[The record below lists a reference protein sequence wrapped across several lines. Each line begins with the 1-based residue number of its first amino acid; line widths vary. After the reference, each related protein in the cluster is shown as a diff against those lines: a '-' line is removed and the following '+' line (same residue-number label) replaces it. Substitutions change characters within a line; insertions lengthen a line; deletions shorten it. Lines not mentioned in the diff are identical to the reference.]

1 MLSNIKIKHLVIAAL
16 AALMTVIVLIGS
28 YGIYAADRSVALIND
43 VTLADQARAGE
54 RNAIRLD
61 METNRSQI
69 LQALQHNT
77 EFEWAK
83 LHDHELS
90 VHWGVIDAASARI
103 TERWTR
109 YLDSIDNAEQKA
121 LAQEWYRTSDG
132 LGVAHIAA
140 AVAAIKNGDWDDAEL
155 VLIKKINPTY
165 RVGDVALAALKKFS
179 DERAEANHDI
189 VQDSLSTMRYSTIAA
204 LLLGAA
210 LALAV
215 GYLLIRAIAQPLQQA
230 MAIAER
236 VAAGDLRGD
245 ATIHSTNEIGT
256 LLTALDTMK
265 DNLAGTVAEVRG
277 STSHMA
283 SASAQIAA
291 GNHDLSQRSAEQ
303 AASLEETS
311 SSMEEMTAT
320 VKQNADSARQANT
333 LALSA
338 SEVAVKGG
346 VLVAQ
351 VVDTMGSISA
361 SSNKIADIIGVINGI
376 AFQTNILA
384 LNAAVEA
391 ARAGEQ
397 GRGFAVVASEV
408 RNLAQRSAAAAQEIK
423 VLIEDSVQKVGS
435 GAKLVNQTG
444 ATMQEIVGSVQRV
457 TGIMGEITGASQ
469 EQATGLDQIRA
480 AIVQMDGLTQQNMA
494 LVEEASAAAD
504 SLHEQAQGLE
514 TVVSVFQLD
523 GVKQAPT
530 PVAATL
536 RPRTQRQSGLQLQ
549 LG

>member
-16 AALMTVIVLIGS
+16 AALMAVIVLIGS

-43 VTLADQARAGE
+43 VTLADQARSGE

-83 LHDHELS
+83 LHDHELG
-90 VHWGVIDAASARI
+90 VHWGVIDAASQRI
-103 TERWTR
+103 SDRWQR
-109 YLDSIDNAEQKA
+109 YIGSIDNGEQKR
-121 LAQEWYRTSDG
+121 LAQEWYRASDG

-140 AVAAIKNGDWDDAEL
+140 AVAAIRNGDWDDAEL

-165 RVGDVALAALKKFS
+165 RIGDVALAALEKFS
-179 DERAEANHDI
+179 GAHADANHAL
-189 VQDSLSTMRYSTIAA
+189 VQDSLATMRYSTIAA
-204 LLLGAA
+204 LVLGAA

-215 GYLLIRAIAQPLQQA
+215 GFLLIKSIAQPLQQA
-230 MAIAER
+230 MAIAGR
-236 VAAGDLRGD
+236 VAAGDLRGS
-245 ATIHSTNEIGT
+245 ATAHSTNEIGT

-265 DNLAGTVAEVRG
+265 GNLAGIVAEVRG
-277 STSHMA
+277 STTHMA

-291 GNHDLSQRSAEQ
+291 GNQDLSQRSAEQ

-351 VVDTMGSISA
+351 VVETMGSISA
-361 SSNKIADIIGVINGI
+361 SSNKIADIISVINGI

-423 VLIEDSVQKVGS
+423 ALIEDSVQKVGS
-435 GAKLVNQTG
+435 GAKLVDQTG

-457 TGIMGEITGASQ
+457 TGIMGEITDASQ
-469 EQATGLDQIRA
+469 EQAIGLDQIRA

-504 SLHEQAQGLE
+504 SLHEQAQGLD

-523 GVKQAPT
+523 NVKQAP
-530 PVAATL
+530 AAARQTV
-536 RPRTQRQSGLQLQ
+536 PRLSSGLQLRYA
-549 LG
+549 

>member
-265 DNLAGTVAEVRG
+265 DNLAGIVAEVRG

-536 RPRTQRQSGLQLQ
+536 RPRTQRRSGLQLQ

>member
-16 AALMTVIVLIGS
+16 AALMAVILLSGG
-28 YGIYAADRSVALIND
+28 YGMYAADRSLALVNA
-43 VTLADQARAGE
+43 VTLADQTRSGE

-61 METNRSQI
+61 METSRSQI

-90 VHWGVIDAASARI
+90 VHWGVIDAASQRI
-103 TERWTR
+103 NDRWQR
-109 YLDSIDNAEQKA
+109 YIDSIDNVEQKK
-121 LAQEWYRTSDG
+121 LAQEWYRASDG
-132 LGVAHIAA
+132 LGRTHIAA
-140 AVAAIKNGDWDDAEL
+140 AVAAIKGGDWDDAEL

-165 RVGDVALAALKKFS
+165 RVGDVALIALKKFS
-179 DERAEANHDI
+179 DERAEANHAS
-189 VQDSLSTMRYSTIAA
+189 VQDGLDTMRYSTIAV
-204 LLLGAA
+204 LILGAL

-215 GYLLIRAIAQPLQQA
+215 GYLLIKAIAQPLQEG
-230 MAIAER
+230 MTIAER
-236 VAAGDLRGD
+236 VAAGDLRGS
-245 ATIHSTNEIGT
+245 ANNHSTNEIGT
-256 LLTALDTMK
+256 LLTALDKMK
-265 DNLAGTVAEVRG
+265 CNLAVIVAEVRG
-277 STSHMA
+277 STTQIST
-283 SASAQIAA
+283 ASAQIAA
-291 GNHDLSQRSAEQ
+291 GNQDLSQRSAEQ

-320 VKQNADSARQANT
+320 VKQNADRARHANT
-333 LALSA
+333 LVLSA

-351 VVDTMGSISA
+351 VVETMGSISA
-361 SSNKIADIIGVINGI
+361 SSNKIADIIGVINSI

-423 VLIEDSVQKVGS
+423 ALIEDSVQKVRS
-435 GAKLVNQTG
+435 GARLVSQTG
-444 ATMQEIVGSVQRV
+444 ETMEEIVGSVQRV
-457 TGIMGEITGASQ
+457 TGIIGEITDASQ
-469 EQATGLDQIRA
+469 EQAIGLDQIRA

-504 SLHEQAQGLE
+504 SMHEHAQGLE
-514 TVVSVFQLD
+514 TVVSIFQLD
-523 GVKQAPT
+523 SLKQALT
-530 PVAATL
+530 AAHS
-536 RPRTQRQSGLQLQ
+536 PRLPMTGLQLT

>member
-1 MLSNIKIKHLVIAAL
+1 MLSNIKIKTLVIATL
-16 AALMTVIVLIGS
+16 AALMAVILLIGG

-43 VTLADQARAGE
+43 VTLADQARSGE

-90 VHWGVIDAASARI
+90 VHWGVIDAASQRI
-103 TERWTR
+103 NDRWQR
-109 YLDSIDNAEQKA
+109 YIDSIDGAEQKS
-121 LAQEWYRTSDG
+121 LAQQWYRASDG

-140 AVAAIKNGDWDDAEL
+140 AVAAIKNGDWDAAEL

-179 DERAEANHDI
+179 DEHAEVNHGI

-204 LLLGAA
+204 LIVGAA

-215 GYLLIRAIAQPLQQA
+215 GGLLIKAIAQPLQQA

-236 VAAGDLRGD
+236 VAAGDLRGS
-245 ATIHSTNEIGT
+245 ATAHSSNEIGT
-256 LLTALDTMK
+256 LLTALDKMK
-265 DNLAGTVAEVRG
+265 GNLAGIVAEVRG
-277 STSHMA
+277 STTHMA
-283 SASAQIAA
+283 SAAAQIAA
-291 GNHDLSQRSAEQ
+291 GNQDLSQRSAEQ

-423 VLIEDSVQKVGS
+423 ALIEDSVQKVGS
-435 GAKLVNQTG
+435 GARLVDQTG

-457 TGIMGEITGASQ
+457 TGIMGEITDASQ
-469 EQATGLDQIRA
+469 EQAIGLDQIRA

-523 GVKQAPT
+523 GMKPASAKPDGRPDAPRLSS
-530 PVAATL
+530 AAPF
-536 RPRTQRQSGLQLQ
+536 RYA
-549 LG
+549 

>member
-1 MLSNIKIKHLVIAAL
+1 MLYNIKIRHLVIAAL
-16 AALMTVIVLIGS
+16 AALMTVILLIGG
-28 YGIYAADRSVALIND
+28 YGIYAADRSLALVND
-43 VTLADQARAGE
+43 VTLADQTRSGE

-90 VHWGVIDAASARI
+90 VHWGVIEAASQGI
-103 TERWTR
+103 NDRWQR
-109 YLDSIDNAEQKA
+109 YIDSIDNFEQKK
-121 LAQEWYRTSDG
+121 LAQESYRASDG
-132 LGVAHIAA
+132 LGRIHIAA
-140 AVAAIKNGDWDDAEL
+140 AVAAIKSGDWDGAEL

-165 RVGDVALAALKKFS
+165 RVGDVALSALKKFS
-179 DERAEANHDI
+179 DERAEANRTT
-189 VQDSLSTMRYSTIAA
+189 VQNSLDTMHYSTIVV
-204 LLLGAA
+204 LILGAV

-215 GYLLIRAIAQPLQQA
+215 GYLLIKAIAQPLQEA
-230 MAIAER
+230 MTIAER
-236 VAAGDLRGD
+236 VAAGDLRGS
-245 ATIHSTNEIGT
+245 ATSHSTNEIGT
-256 LLTALDTMK
+256 LLTALDKMK
-265 DNLAGTVAEVRG
+265 GNLAGIVAEVRG
-277 STSHMA
+277 STTLIA

-291 GNHDLSQRSAEQ
+291 GNQDLSQRSAEQ

-320 VKQNADSARQANT
+320 VKQNADSARHANT

-361 SSNKIADIIGVINGI
+361 SSNKIVEIISVINSI

-423 VLIEDSVQKVGS
+423 ALIEDSVQKVSS
-435 GAKLVNQTG
+435 GARLVDQTG
-444 ATMQEIVGSVQRV
+444 ATMKEIVGSVQRV

-469 EQATGLDQIRA
+469 EQAIGLDQIRA
-480 AIVQMDGLTQQNMA
+480 AIAQMDGLTQQNMA

-504 SLHEQAQGLE
+504 SMHEHAQGLE
-514 TVVSVFQLD
+514 IVVSVFKLNSL
-523 GVKQAPT
+523 KQAPAEA
-530 PVAATL
+530 PSRTL
-536 RPRTQRQSGLQLQ
+536 NMVGLQLK

>member
-1 MLSNIKIKHLVIAAL
+1 MKIKHLVIAAL
-16 AALMTVIVLIGS
+16 AALMAVILLIGG
-28 YGIYAADRSVALIND
+28 YGMYAANRSVDLLTEI
-43 VTLADQARAGE
+43 TLADQARSGE

-83 LHDHELS
+83 LHDHALD
-90 VHWGVIDAASARI
+90 VHWGIIEASSQRI
-103 TERWTR
+103 KDRWQR
-109 YLDSIDNAEQKA
+109 YIDSIDNEEQKK
-121 LAQEWYRTSDG
+121 LAQAWYSSSDG
-132 LGVAHIAA
+132 LGLAHIAA
-140 AVAAIKNGDWDDAEL
+140 AVAAIRNGDWDGAEL

-165 RVGDVALAALKKFS
+165 RVGDVAMTALKKFS
-179 DERAEANHDI
+179 DERAAANHDT
-189 VQDSLSTMRYSTIAA
+189 VQDSLSTMRYSTIAVLILGA
-204 LLLGAA
+204 LLT
-210 LALAV
+210 LAI
-215 GYLLIRAIAQPLQQA
+215 GYLLIKAIAQPLQEA
-230 MAIAER
+230 MTIAER
-236 VAAGDLRGD
+236 VAAGDLRGS
-245 ATIHSTNEIGT
+245 AAIHSTNEIGT

-265 DNLAGTVAEVRG
+265 GNLAGIVAEVRG
-277 STSHMA
+277 NTTHMA

-311 SSMEEMTAT
+311 SSMEELTST

-346 VLVAQ
+346 ALVAQ
-351 VVDTMGSISA
+351 VVETMGSISA
-361 SSNKIADIIGVINGI
+361 SSNKIADIISVIDGI

-408 RNLAQRSAAAAQEIK
+408 RNLAQRSAAAAHEIK
-423 VLIEDSVQKVGS
+423 ALIEDSVDKVGS
-435 GAKLVNQTG
+435 GARLVDQTG

-457 TGIMGEITGASQ
+457 TGIMGEITSASQ
-469 EQATGLDQIRA
+469 EQASGLDQIRA

-494 LVEEASAAAD
+494 LVEEATAASD
-504 SLHEQAQGLE
+504 SLHESAQGLE

-523 GVKQAPT
+523 GVTGAP
-530 PVAATL
+530 AAGSSARATSIA
-536 RPRTQRQSGLQLQ
+536 RSPRTAGLRLQ
-549 LG
+549 HG

>member
-1 MLSNIKIKHLVIAAL
+1 MLSNLKIKHLVIAAL
-16 AALMTVIVLIGS
+16 GALTAVIVLIGG
-28 YGIYAADRSVALIND
+28 YGIYAANRSVALVND
-43 VTLADQARAGE
+43 VTLADQARSGE

-90 VHWGVIDAASARI
+90 VHWGIIDASSQRI
-103 TERWTR
+103 KERWQR
-109 YLDSIDNAEQKA
+109 YIDSIDNAEQKK
-121 LAQEWYRTSDG
+121 LAQDWFRDSDG
-132 LGVAHIAA
+132 LGLAHIAA
-140 AVAAIKNGDWDDAEL
+140 AVAFIKNGDWDNAEL

-165 RVGDVALAALKKFS
+165 RVGDVALNALKKIS
-179 DERAEANHDI
+179 DERAAANAEL
-189 VQDSLSTMRYSTIAA
+189 VRDSLQTMRYSTIAV
-204 LLLGAA
+204 LILGAM

-215 GYLLIRAIAQPLQQA
+215 GYLLIRAIADPLQEA
-230 MAIAER
+230 MVIAER
-236 VAAGDLRGD
+236 VAAGDLRGS
-245 ATIHSTNEIGT
+245 AGSHSTNEIGV

-265 DNLAGTVAEVRG
+265 GSLAGIVSEVRG
-277 STSHMA
+277 STSNMA

-291 GNHDLSQRSAEQ
+291 GNQDLSQRSAEQ

-338 SEVAVKGG
+338 SEVALKGG
-346 VLVAQ
+346 KLVAQ

-361 SSNKIADIIGVINGI
+361 SSTKIADIISVIDGI

-397 GRGFAVVASEV
+397 GRGFAVVATEV

-423 VLIEDSVQKVGS
+423 TLIEDSVQKVDS
-435 GAKLVNQTG
+435 GARLVGQTG
-444 ATMQEIVGSVQRV
+444 TTMQDIVESVHRV
-457 TGIMGEITGASQ
+457 TGIMSEITNASQ
-469 EQATGLDQIRA
+469 EQAIGLEQIRA
-480 AIVQMDGLTQQNMA
+480 AIVQMDGLTQENMA

-504 SLHEQAQGLE
+504 SLNERAQGLDA
-514 TVVSVFQLD
+514 VVSVFELD
-523 GVKQAPT
+523 NVKQAPVT
-530 PVAATL
+530 G
-536 RPRTQRQSGLQLQ
+536 RPHSSTMPRLSALQLR
-549 LG
+549 GA

>member
-103 TERWTR
+103 TERWTQ

-265 DNLAGTVAEVRG
+265 DNLAGIVAEVRG

>member
-1 MLSNIKIKHLVIAAL
+1 MLSNLKIKHLVIAAL
-16 AALMTVIVLIGS
+16 GALTAVIVLIGG
-28 YGIYAADRSVALIND
+28 YGIYAANRSVALVND
-43 VTLADQARAGE
+43 VTLADQARSGE

-90 VHWGVIDAASARI
+90 VHWGIIDASSQRI
-103 TERWTR
+103 KERWQR
-109 YLDSIDNAEQKA
+109 YIDSIDNAEQKK
-121 LAQEWYRTSDG
+121 LAQDWFRDSSG
-132 LGVAHIAA
+132 LGLEHIAA
-140 AVAAIKNGDWDDAEL
+140 AVAFIKNGDWDNAEL

-165 RVGDVALAALKKFS
+165 RVGDVALNALKKIS
-179 DERAEANHDI
+179 DERAAANAEL
-189 VQDSLSTMRYSTIAA
+189 VRDSLQTMRYSTIAV
-204 LLLGAA
+204 LILGAM

-215 GYLLIRAIAQPLQQA
+215 GYLLIKAIADPLQEA
-230 MAIAER
+230 MVIAER
-236 VAAGDLRGD
+236 VAAGDLRGS
-245 ATIHSTNEIGT
+245 AGSHSTNEIGV

-265 DNLAGTVAEVRG
+265 GSLAGIVSEVRG
-277 STSHMA
+277 STSNMA

-291 GNHDLSQRSAEQ
+291 GNQDLSQRSAEQ

-338 SEVAVKGG
+338 SEVALKGG
-346 VLVAQ
+346 KLVAQ

-361 SSNKIADIIGVINGI
+361 SSNKIADIISVIDGI

-397 GRGFAVVASEV
+397 GRGFAVVATEV

-423 VLIEDSVQKVGS
+423 TLIEDSVQKVDS
-435 GAKLVNQTG
+435 GARLVGQTG
-444 ATMQEIVGSVQRV
+444 TTMQDIVESVHRV
-457 TGIMGEITGASQ
+457 TGIMSEITNASQ
-469 EQATGLDQIRA
+469 EQAIGLEQIRA
-480 AIVQMDGLTQQNMA
+480 AIVQMDGLTQENMA

-504 SLHEQAQGLE
+504 SLNERAQGLDA
-514 TVVSVFQLD
+514 VVSVFELD
-523 GVKQAPT
+523 NVKQMP
-530 PVAATL
+530 AAGRAL
-536 RPRTQRQSGLQLQ
+536 SPARPRLSALQLR
-549 LG
+549 GT

>member
-16 AALMTVIVLIGS
+16 AALMAVIVLIGS
-28 YGIYAADRSVALIND
+28 YGIYAAGRSVALIND
-43 VTLADQARAGE
+43 VTLADQARSGE

-90 VHWGVIDAASARI
+90 VHWGVIDAASQRI
-103 TERWTR
+103 SDRWQR
-109 YLDSIDNAEQKA
+109 YIGSIDNVEQKR
-121 LAQEWYRTSDG
+121 LAQEWYRASDG

-140 AVAAIKNGDWDDAEL
+140 AVAAIRNGDWDDAEL

-165 RVGDVALAALKKFS
+165 RIGDVALAALEKFS
-179 DERAEANHDI
+179 GAHADANHAL
-189 VQDSLSTMRYSTIAA
+189 VQDSLATMRYSTIAA
-204 LLLGAA
+204 LVLGAA

-215 GYLLIRAIAQPLQQA
+215 GYLLIKSIAQPLQQA
-230 MAIAER
+230 MAIAGR
-236 VAAGDLRGD
+236 VAAGDLRGS
-245 ATIHSTNEIGT
+245 ATAHSTNEIGT

-265 DNLAGTVAEVRG
+265 GNLAGIVAEVRG
-277 STSHMA
+277 STTHMA

-291 GNHDLSQRSAEQ
+291 GNQDLSQRSAEQ

-351 VVDTMGSISA
+351 VVETMGSISA
-361 SSNKIADIIGVINGI
+361 SSNKIADIISVINGI

-423 VLIEDSVQKVGS
+423 ALIEDSVQKVGS
-435 GAKLVNQTG
+435 GAKLVDQTG

-457 TGIMGEITGASQ
+457 TGIMGEITDASQ
-469 EQATGLDQIRA
+469 EQAIGLDQIRA

-536 RPRTQRQSGLQLQ
+536 RPRTQRRSGLQLQ

>member
-265 DNLAGTVAEVRG
+265 DNLAGIVAEVRG

>member
-1 MLSNIKIKHLVIAAL
+1 MLSNLKIKHLVIAAL
-16 AALMTVIVLIGS
+16 GALTAVIVLIGG
-28 YGIYAADRSVALIND
+28 YGIYAANRSVALVND
-43 VTLADQARAGE
+43 VTLADQARSGE

-90 VHWGVIDAASARI
+90 VHWGIIDASSHRI
-103 TERWTR
+103 KERWQR
-109 YLDSIDNAEQKA
+109 YIDSIDNAEQKK
-121 LAQEWYRTSDG
+121 LAQDWFRDSSG
-132 LGVAHIAA
+132 LGLEHIAA
-140 AVAAIKNGDWDDAEL
+140 AVAFIKNGDWDNAEL

-165 RVGDVALAALKKFS
+165 RVGDVALNALKKIS
-179 DERAEANHDI
+179 DERAAANAEL
-189 VQDSLSTMRYSTIAA
+189 VRDSLQTMRYSTIAV
-204 LLLGAA
+204 LILGAM

-215 GYLLIRAIAQPLQQA
+215 GYLLIRAIADPLQEA
-230 MAIAER
+230 MVIAER
-236 VAAGDLRGD
+236 VAAGDLRGS
-245 ATIHSTNEIGT
+245 AGSHSTNEIGV

-265 DNLAGTVAEVRG
+265 GSLAGIVSEVRG
-277 STSHMA
+277 STSNMA

-291 GNHDLSQRSAEQ
+291 GNQDLSQRSAEQ

-338 SEVAVKGG
+338 SEVALKGG
-346 VLVAQ
+346 KLVAQ

-361 SSNKIADIIGVINGI
+361 SSTKIADIISVIDGI

-397 GRGFAVVASEV
+397 GRGFAVVATEV

-423 VLIEDSVQKVGS
+423 TLIEDSVQKVDS
-435 GAKLVNQTG
+435 GARLVGQTG
-444 ATMQEIVGSVQRV
+444 TTMQDIVESVHRV
-457 TGIMGEITGASQ
+457 TGIMSEITNASQ
-469 EQATGLDQIRA
+469 EQAIGLEQIRA
-480 AIVQMDGLTQQNMA
+480 AIVQMDGLTQENMA

-504 SLHEQAQGLE
+504 SLNERAQGLDA
-514 TVVSVFQLD
+514 VVSVFELD
-523 GVKQAPT
+523 NVKQAP
-530 PVAATL
+530 VAGRSHSSTM
-536 RPRTQRQSGLQLQ
+536 PRLSALQLR
-549 LG
+549 GA

>member
-1 MLSNIKIKHLVIAAL
+1 M
-16 AALMTVIVLIGS
+16 
-28 YGIYAADRSVALIND
+28 
-43 VTLADQARAGE
+43 
-54 RNAIRLD
+54 
-61 METNRSQI
+61 
-69 LQALQHNT
+69 
-77 EFEWAK
+77 
-83 LHDHELS
+83 
-90 VHWGVIDAASARI
+90 
-103 TERWTR
+103 
-109 YLDSIDNAEQKA
+109 
-121 LAQEWYRTSDG
+121 
-132 LGVAHIAA
+132 AHIAA
-140 AVAAIKNGDWDDAEL
+140 AVAAIRNGDWDDAEL

-165 RVGDVALAALKKFS
+165 RIGDVALAALEKFS
-179 DERAEANHDI
+179 GAHADANHAL
-189 VQDSLSTMRYSTIAA
+189 VQDSLATMRYSTIAA
-204 LLLGAA
+204 LVLGAA

-215 GYLLIRAIAQPLQQA
+215 GYLLIKSIAQPLQQA
-230 MAIAER
+230 MAIAGR
-236 VAAGDLRGD
+236 VAAGDLRGS
-245 ATIHSTNEIGT
+245 ATAHSTNEIGT
-256 LLTALDTMK
+256 LLNALDTMK
-265 DNLAGTVAEVRG
+265 GNLAGIVAEVRG
-277 STSHMA
+277 STTHMA

-291 GNHDLSQRSAEQ
+291 GNQDLSQRSAEQ

-346 VLVAQ
+346 ILVAQ
-351 VVDTMGSISA
+351 VVETMGSISA
-361 SSNKIADIIGVINGI
+361 SSNKIADIISVINGI

-423 VLIEDSVQKVGS
+423 ALIEDSVQKVGS
-435 GAKLVNQTG
+435 GAKLVDQTG

-457 TGIMGEITGASQ
+457 TGIMGEITDASQ
-469 EQATGLDQIRA
+469 EQAIGLDQIRA

-504 SLHEQAQGLE
+504 SLHEQAQGLD

-523 GVKQAPT
+523 NVKQAPAAARQT
-530 PVAATL
+530 VARL
-536 RPRTQRQSGLQLQ
+536 SPGLQLRYA
-549 LG
+549 

>member
-215 GYLLIRAIAQPLQQA
+215 GYLLITAIAQPLQQA

-265 DNLAGTVAEVRG
+265 DNLAGIVAEVRG

-283 SASAQIAA
+283 STSAQIAA

-536 RPRTQRQSGLQLQ
+536 RPRTQRRSGLQLQ

>member
-265 DNLAGTVAEVRG
+265 DNLAGIVAEVRG

-361 SSNKIADIIGVINGI
+361 SSNKIADIIGVINSI

-536 RPRTQRQSGLQLQ
+536 RPRTQRRSGLQLQ

>member
-1 MLSNIKIKHLVIAAL
+1 MLSNLKIKHLVIAAL
-16 AALMTVIVLIGS
+16 GALTAVIVLIGG
-28 YGIYAADRSVALIND
+28 YGIYAANRSVALVND
-43 VTLADQARAGE
+43 VTLADQARSGE

-90 VHWGVIDAASARI
+90 VHWGIIDASSQRI
-103 TERWTR
+103 KERWQR
-109 YLDSIDNAEQKA
+109 YIDSIDNAEQKK
-121 LAQEWYRTSDG
+121 LAQDWFRDSSG
-132 LGVAHIAA
+132 LGLEHIVA
-140 AVAAIKNGDWDDAEL
+140 AVAFIKNGDWDNAEL

-165 RVGDVALAALKKFS
+165 RVGDVALNALKKIS
-179 DERAEANHDI
+179 DERAAANAEL
-189 VQDSLSTMRYSTIAA
+189 VRDSLQTMRYSTIAV
-204 LLLGAA
+204 LILGAM

-215 GYLLIRAIAQPLQQA
+215 GYLLIKAIADPLQEA
-230 MAIAER
+230 MVIAER
-236 VAAGDLRGD
+236 VAAGDLRGS
-245 ATIHSTNEIGT
+245 AGSHSTNEIGV

-265 DNLAGTVAEVRG
+265 GSLAGIVSEVRG
-277 STSHMA
+277 STSNMA

-291 GNHDLSQRSAEQ
+291 GNQDLSQRSAEQ

-338 SEVAVKGG
+338 SEVALKGG
-346 VLVAQ
+346 KLVAQ

-361 SSNKIADIIGVINGI
+361 SSNKIADIISVIDGI

-397 GRGFAVVASEV
+397 GRGFAVVATEV

-423 VLIEDSVQKVGS
+423 TLIEDSVQKVDS
-435 GAKLVNQTG
+435 GARLVGQTG
-444 ATMQEIVGSVQRV
+444 TTMQDIVESVHRV
-457 TGIMGEITGASQ
+457 TGIMSEITNASQ
-469 EQATGLDQIRA
+469 EQAIGLEQIRA
-480 AIVQMDGLTQQNMA
+480 AIVQMDGLTQENMA

-504 SLHEQAQGLE
+504 SLNERAQGLDA
-514 TVVSVFQLD
+514 VVSVFELD
-523 GVKQAPT
+523 NVKQMP
-530 PVAATL
+530 AAGRAL
-536 RPRTQRQSGLQLQ
+536 SPARPRLSALQLR
-549 LG
+549 GT

>member
-1 MLSNIKIKHLVIAAL
+1 MLSNMKIRHLVMAAL
-16 AALMTVIVLIGS
+16 AALTLVILLIGGK
-28 YGIYAADRSVALIND
+28 GIFAANHSVALITD
-43 VTLADQARAGE
+43 ITLADEVRSGE

-77 EFEWAK
+77 AFDWAK
-83 LHDHELS
+83 LHDHELA
-90 VHWGVIDAASARI
+90 VHWGAIDAASARI
-103 TERWTR
+103 TERWQR
-109 YLDSIDNAEQKA
+109 YIDQIDSPEQKK
-121 LAQEWYRTSDG
+121 LAQEWYQSSDG
-132 LGVAHIAA
+132 LGLAHIAA
-140 AVAAIKNGDWDDAEL
+140 AVAAIRDDRWDDAEM

-165 RVGDVALAALKKFS
+165 RIGDVALTALKKFS
-179 DERAEANHDI
+179 DERAAANRDA
-189 VQDSLSTMRYSTIAA
+189 VQSNLDNVRYSTLAV
-204 LLLGAA
+204 LVFGVL

-215 GYLLIRAIAQPLQQA
+215 GYLLIRAIVQPLQQA
-230 MAIAER
+230 MQIAGR
-236 VAAGDLRGD
+236 VADGDLRGTGS
-245 ATIHSTNEIGT
+245 ASNHSTNEIGT
-256 LLTALDTMK
+256 LLTALDAMRG
-265 DNLAGTVAEVRG
+265 NLADIVTEVRG
-277 STSHMA
+277 STSQMA

-291 GNHDLSQRSAEQ
+291 GNQDLSQRSAEQ

-333 LALSA
+333 LVLSA
-338 SEVAVKGG
+338 SDVALKGG
-346 VLVAQ
+346 ELVAQ

-423 VLIEDSVQKVGS
+423 TLIEDSVQKVGS
-435 GAKLVNQTG
+435 GARLVDQTG

-457 TGIMGEITGASQ
+457 TGIMSEISGASQ
-469 EQATGLDQIRA
+469 EQSIGLDQIRE
-480 AIVQMDGLTQQNMA
+480 AIVQMDGLTQQNVA

-504 SLHEQAQGLE
+504 ALYERAQGLE

-523 GVKQAPT
+523 SVKQTVAPA
-530 PVAATL
+530 PGKRRAA
-536 RPRTQRQSGLQLQ
+536 QASGLQLKY
-549 LG
+549 G